1 MVPPLTYPD
10 SSRGP
15 TDARGRKRERREHH
29 PAFISRQLRCY
40 CNIHI
45 SLDLQ
50 PLDIEDKIHYHLYI
64 LIMQMR
70 LLSWLADPAGKPN
83 FISGDYNYPVESL
96 NCNKLITLFHLVLTM
111 PKESVW

>member
-1 MVPPLTYPD
+1 MSAGGET
-10 SSRGP
+10 
-15 TDARGRKRERREHH
+15 AKRWEHH
-29 PAFISRQLRCY
+29 PAFTSRQLRCY

-50 PLDIEDKIHYHLYI
+50 PLDIEYKIHYHLYI

-83 FISGDYNYPVESL
+83 FISGDYNLSSRVT
-96 NCNKLITLFHLVLTM
+96 LIVT
-111 PKESVW
+111 S